1 MSTVKVHYKWPTR
14 DHNAFGTCVF
24 CSPKLVQF
32 QLSFDQGSV
41 APIAGEVL
49 TGGDST
55 DTGVVATY
63 KSGVGTAVTRT
74 DLHIESGSW
83 AGSDAKGYV
92 MLNSCTG
99 VTETTTDGR
108 SCFQDNEAITGDT
121 AAALVVDDVAIE
133 KVSMIPWPTQMLS
146 KYEGKWYCPYHYPFR
161 VNRKELDKTRLPSDV
176 FDD

>member
-14 DHNAFGTCVF
+14 DHTAFGTCVF

-108 SCFQDNEAITGDT
+108 SCFEDNEAVTGDT

-133 KVSMIPWPTQMLS
+133 KVSMIPWPEQMLY
-146 KYEGKWYCPYHYPFR
+146 KYEGKFYCPYHYPFR
-161 VNRKELDKTRLPSDV
+161 SRRRELDKAKLSPSIFND
-176 FDD
+176 